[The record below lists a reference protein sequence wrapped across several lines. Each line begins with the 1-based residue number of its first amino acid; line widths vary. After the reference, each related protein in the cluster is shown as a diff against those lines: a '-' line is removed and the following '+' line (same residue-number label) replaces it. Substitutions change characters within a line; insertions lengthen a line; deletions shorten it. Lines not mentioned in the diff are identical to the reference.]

1 MLEIRG
7 IDADKVHRYGKRFLK
22 LVKASQQRYEEMM
35 QEQDPNHQ
43 TVIDISSDGD
53 PVDNGEFDEFDEW
66 GASQEERS
74 AYFEAPAE
82 VQAFNAQR
90 ESTTFPPDFSNSRP
104 SLANPD
110 RERKGPTA
118 GSVSSS

>member
-43 TVIDISSDGD
+43 TVIDISSDGE
-53 PVDNGEFDEFDEW
+53 PVDDGEHDEFDEW

-74 AYFEAPAE
+74 AYFEAPVE
-82 VQAFNAQR
+82 VQAFNAQG
-90 ESTTFPPDFSNSRP
+90 E
-104 SLANPD
+104 
-110 RERKGPTA
+110 
-118 GSVSSS
+118 

>member
-43 TVIDISSDGD
+43 TVIDISSDGE
-53 PVDNGEFDEFDEW
+53 PVDDGELDEFDEW

-90 ESTTFPPDFSNSRP
+90 E
-104 SLANPD
+104 
-110 RERKGPTA
+110 
-118 GSVSSS
+118 

>member
-1 MLEIRG
+1 MLDIQG
-7 IDADKVHRYGKRFLK
+7 IDADKVHRYGRRFLK

-43 TVIDISSDGD
+43 NVIDISSDGD
-53 PVDNGEFDEFDEW
+53 SVDNGEFDELVEW

-90 ESTTFPPDFSNSRP
+90 ECTAFLPNFANSCA
-104 SLANPD
+104 SLPHPD
-110 RERKGPTA
+110 REPKASTTDP
-118 GSVSSS
+118 VSSS

>member
-1 MLEIRG
+1 MLEIEG
-7 IDADKVHRYGKRFLK
+7 IDADKVRRYGKRFLK

-53 PVDNGEFDEFDEW
+53 PVDDGEFDEFDEW

-74 AYFEAPAE
+74 TYFEAPAE

-90 ESTTFPPDFSNSRP
+90 E
-104 SLANPD
+104 
-110 RERKGPTA
+110 
-118 GSVSSS
+118 